1 MDSQP
6 PPGSSKPEPL
16 PGSGTVDTDYGI
28 PILGELPRA
37 DSAVLSTALS
47 SNEVPASSEARTA
60 DPATPA
66 ERLVRDPNAPI
77 RRKVVVPLV
86 LFLATC
92 ASTFYAGS
100 WPIFSVAQPGAFA
113 DYPWFQRDDL
123 GVVPGIQSHLHR
135 IVINQ
140 RYVILGRWHD
150 GLVYM
155 GAVMAILLAHEM
167 GHFLYTL
174 RYRVPASYPIF
185 IPMPV
190 SPIGTMGAVIAMD
203 SSVANR
209 KAMFDIGIAGPLAG
223 LAVALPIAW
232 FGIIR
237 AVPFPMNIPPGNGV
251 FEFHAPL
258 LFKLL
263 FAYLHPE
270 LQPGQSLTLT
280 PLLMAG
286 WTGMLITGLNMLPI
300 SQLDGGHV
308 AYALFGK
315 RAHTLA
321 RLVVLAAIA
330 YIVVSGVYGWAV
342 MLGVVLFI
350 GIDHPPTH
358 DDSVP
363 ISFSRRLLGL
373 ASLVIPILCLAPN
386 PLSGG

>member
-1 MDSQP
+1 MDSQQPLGTPNPTP
-6 PPGSSKPEPL
+6 PPGS
-16 PGSGTVDTDYGI
+16 GVVDTDYGI

-37 DSAVLSTALS
+37 DSALLPTTPATA
-47 SNEVPASSEARTA
+47 AGART
-60 DPATPA
+60 
-66 ERLVRDPNAPI
+66 RDPNAPI
-77 RRKVVVPLV
+77 RRKVVLPLV

-92 ASTFYAGS
+92 ASTFFAGS
-100 WPIFSVAQPGAFA
+100 WPNFGVAQPGAFEN
-113 DYPWFQRDDL
+113 YPLFKVDEL
-123 GVVPGIQSHLHR
+123 GVAPGVESHVQR
-135 IVINQ
+135 VVIN
-140 RYVILGRWHD
+140 RTYVIVGRWHD

-155 GAVMAILLAHEM
+155 GAVMLILFAHEM
-167 GHFLYTL
+167 GHFLFTL
-174 RYRVPASYPIF
+174 RYHVPASYPIF
-185 IPMPV
+185 IPMPI

-223 LAVALPIAW
+223 LVVALPIAW
-232 FGIIR
+232 FGILS
-237 AVPFPMNIPPGNGV
+237 AAPFPLNRPANY
-251 FEFHAPL
+251 EFQDPL

-263 FAYLHPE
+263 FSYLHPE
-270 LQPGQSLTLT
+270 LQPGQTLTLN

-286 WTGMLITGLNMLPI
+286 WTGMLITGLNMLPV

-321 RLVVLAAIA
+321 RFVILAAIA
-330 YIVVSGVYGWAV
+330 FIVFSGVHGWAV

-363 ISFSRRLLGL
+363 ISFARRVLGL
-373 ASLVIPILCLAPN
+373 ASLAIPILCLAPN
-386 PLSGG
+386 PLTTR

>member
-6 PPGSSKPEPL
+6 PPGSPKPAPL
-16 PGSGTVDTDYGI
+16 PGSGTLDTDYGI
-28 PILGELPRA
+28 PILGEIPRA
-37 DSAVLSTALS
+37 DSAVLSTTLESTAPLPS
-47 SNEVPASSEARTA
+47 PEVKSGM
-60 DPATPA
+60 PATPA
-66 ERLVRDPNAPI
+66 ERMVRDPNAPI
-77 RRKVVVPLV
+77 RRKVVLPLV

-92 ASTFYAGS
+92 ASTFFAGS
-100 WPIFSVAQPGAFA
+100 WANFGIAQPGQFDSAK
-113 DYPWFQRDDL
+113 RLRIDDL
-123 GVVPGIQSHLHR
+123 GAAPGVESHIHR
-135 IVINQ
+135 VVINGT
-140 RYVILGRWHD
+140 YVVAGRWHD
-150 GLVYM
+150 GLIYM
-155 GAVMAILLAHEM
+155 GAVMAILFAHEM
-167 GHFLYTL
+167 GHFLFTL

-209 KAMFDIGIAGPLAG
+209 KAMFDIGLAGPLAG

-232 FGIIR
+232 FGIVT
-237 AVPFPMNIPPGNGV
+237 ATPFPLNWPANY
-251 FEFHAPL
+251 EFQDPL

-263 FAYLHPE
+263 FTYLHPE
-270 LQPGQSLTLT
+270 LQPGQSLTLN

-330 YIVVSGVYGWAV
+330 FIVYSGVYGWAV

-350 GIDHPPTH
+350 GVDHPPTH

-363 ISFSRRLLGL
+363 ISFGRRVLGL
-373 ASLVIPILCLAPN
+373 ASLAIPILCLSPN
-386 PLSGG
+386 PLTIHG